1 MNKSKDDIISDI
13 AKVIGPLLEKKGF
26 LRKKNYFELNDNIGN
41 TYQYEIYISKS
52 KGYFT
57 LHLRLKLL
65 NKSLM
70 KEVNKVLEKTLL
82 DKDYSYPN
90 NWCDRDINTSI
101 KTRIND
107 FCVAM
112 VTDWRCFKEENET
125 LEDFRKRFSI
135 WMCVFD
141 DINEIDNWK
150 EQLIKSLEF
159 AEKWFLN
166 VGSHQ
171 WVIDN
176 TLYPAM
182 YILKKEEKNT
192 ELNGKYEE
200 VLSKVRSEDEVKLFF
215 NYLNML

>member
-1 MNKSKDDIISDI
+1 MNKSKDDIVLDI
-13 AKVIGPLLEKKGF
+13 AKIISPLLEKKGF
-26 LRKKNYFELNDNIGN
+26 SRKKNYFELNDNVGN
-41 TYQYEIYISKS
+41 TYQYEILLSKN
-52 KGYFT
+52 KGHFA

-70 KEVNKVLEKTLL
+70 KEVNKILEKTLL

-90 NWCDRDINTSI
+90 NWEERDIKASI

-107 FCVAM
+107 FCLTM
-112 VTDWRCFKEENET
+112 LTDWRCFKDEGEN
-125 LEDFRKRFSI
+125 LDNFRKRFSI

-141 DINEIDNWK
+141 DINDIDDWK
-150 EQLIKSLEF
+150 EQLIESLIF

-171 WVIDN
+171 WIVDN

-182 YILKKEEKNT
+182 YILKKEEKNI
-192 ELNGKYEE
+192 ELNNKYKE
-200 VLSKVRSEDEVKLFF
+200 VLAKVRSKNEAELFF
-215 NYLNML
+215 RYLNML

>member
-1 MNKSKDDIISDI
+1 MNKSKDDIILDI
-13 AKVIGPLLEKKGF
+13 AKVIGPLMEKKGF
-26 LRKKNYFELNDNIGN
+26 LRKKNYFERNDNIGN
-41 TYQYEIYISKS
+41 TYQYEICISKN
-52 KGYFT
+52 KGCFT

-65 NKSLM
+65 NKTLM

-107 FCVAM
+107 FCLAM

-125 LEDFRKRFSI
+125 LENFRNRFSI

-141 DINEIDNWK
+141 DINEIDNWE
-150 EQLIKSLEF
+150 EQLLESLEF

-182 YILKKEEKNT
+182 YILKKEGKII
-192 ELNGKYEE
+192 ELNRKYEE
-200 VLSKVRSEDEVKLFF
+200 VLSKTRSKNEVKLFF
-215 NYLNML
+215 KYLDML

>member
-1 MNKSKDDIISDI
+1 MNKSKDDIILDI

-26 LRKKNYFELNDNIGN
+26 SRKKNYFELDDNIGN
-41 TYQYEIYISKS
+41 TYQYEICLSKN
-52 KGYFT
+52 KGHFT

-90 NWCDRDINTSI
+90 NWGDHDIKTSI

-107 FCVAM
+107 FCLAM
-112 VTDWRCFKEENET
+112 VTDWRYFKKENET

-141 DINEIDNWK
+141 DINEIDDWK
-150 EQLIKSLEF
+150 EQLIESLEF

-166 VGSHQ
+166 IGSHQ

-182 YILKKEEKNT
+182 YILKKEGKNT
-192 ELNGKYEE
+192 ELNSKYEE
-200 VLSKVRSEDEVKLFF
+200 VLSKVRTENEAKLFF
-215 NYLNML
+215 NYLSML